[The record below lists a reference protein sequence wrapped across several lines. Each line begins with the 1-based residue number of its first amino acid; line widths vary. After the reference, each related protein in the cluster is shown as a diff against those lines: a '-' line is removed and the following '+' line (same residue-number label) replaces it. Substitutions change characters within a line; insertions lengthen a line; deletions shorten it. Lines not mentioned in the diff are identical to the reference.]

1 MLHDEFSYFTYRR
14 YYYRMA
20 WKPVCKRRYARRNYR
35 VYDRRSY
42 WRLDRTR
49 AAWNMGAAPSRICH
63 YSSGNRR
70 SHCCLS
76 SKPVNQKKRIKA
88 AAPKASAL
96 WVFVLP

>member
-1 MLHDEFSYFTYRR
+1 MMSFLISLIVAIIIGWLGSLFVKGD
-14 YYYRMA
+14 M
-20 WKPVCKRRYARRNYR
+20 PGGNYR

-88 AAPKASAL
+88 AAPEASAL

>member
-1 MLHDEFSYFTYRR
+1 MMSFLISLIVAIIIGWLGSLFVKGDMPGGIIGS
-14 YYYRMA
+14 MIAGLIGA
-20 WKPVCKRRYARRNYR
+20 WIGHGLLGT
-35 VYDRRSY
+35 
-42 WRLDRTR
+42 W
-49 AAWNMGAAPSRICH
+49 GAAPSRICH

-88 AAPKASAL
+88 AAPEASAL